1 MTGSTRRDLLAAC
14 GAGLAGLAGCSG
26 LSPFEE
32 REERVDTGRLDG
44 DLATV
49 ALPAS
54 PYPVSVPASLG
65 QRHRERARELLDGVP
80 DSPSI
85 PNAAVAQKL
94 VEERDRAENSL
105 ESDGDGREEWPLNRL
120 DGHRYDR
127 SEAARVRSAYRA
139 AVGEDDGDP
148 LREYRRTVAASR
160 GAFEGDLAYRA
171 SDPVTAVL
179 AHEPVEELLAECRET
194 NQPTPPYPDDPR
206 TEPFRA
212 GEAVGT
218 VERGAAAL
226 GDARRL
232 RERYLRAA
240 SDPTPQWD
248 RLAVAAE
255 SLERALRFSQ
265 DRVEGY
271 RDPGPDV
278 FERDLDGTAARRL
291 YADAARDLRT
301 RTEETEA
308 AVDDADFAT
317 AVLDAGQG
325 LVALEV
331 LTAVVMGIRDGE
343 YQGDPSLST
352 VRSSAEAS
360 AAAVESALG
369 TEPRGLAVRL
379 CEPALFTHRYA
390 VRSVARYEPDAAELL
405 AEFRRAE
412 LLASAVPAATAFVV
426 ERLRDGETAQWD
438 GDATRRSG

>member
-1 MTGSTRRDLLAAC
+1 MRETTRRGLLAAC
-14 GAGLAGLAGCSG
+14 GAGLAGLAGCAG
-26 LSPFEE
+26 LSPFDD

-54 PYPVSVPASLG
+54 PYPISVPASLG
-65 QRHRERARELLDGVP
+65 ERHRERARELLDGVP

-85 PNAAVAQKL
+85 PNAAVARKIL
-94 VEERDRAENSL
+94 EERDQAADSL
-105 ESDGDGREEWPLNRL
+105 ETHGEARESWPLDRL

-127 SEAARVRSAYRA
+127 SEAASIRSAYRA
-139 AVGEDDGDP
+139 ATGEDDGERLND
-148 LREYRRTVAASR
+148 YRRTVAATR
-160 GAFEGDLAYRA
+160 AAFAGDLAYRA
-171 SDPVTAVL
+171 SGPVTAVL
-179 AHEPVEELLAECRET
+179 AHEPLEGLLAECREEL
-194 NQPTPPYPDDPR
+194 QPTPPYPDDPR
-206 TEPFRA
+206 AEPFRA
-212 GEAVGT
+212 GDAVGT
-218 VERGAAAL
+218 VERSAAAL

-232 RERYLRAA
+232 HDRYLREA

-248 RLAVAAE
+248 RIATAAE

-271 RDPGPDV
+271 REPDSDV
-278 FERDLDGTAARRL
+278 FEGDLEGTTARRL
-291 YADAARDLRT
+291 YADAARDLRI

-317 AVLDAGQG
+317 AVLDAGRG

-331 LTAVVMGIRDGE
+331 LTAVVTGIREGG
-343 YQGDPSLST
+343 YQGDPTAAT
-352 VRSSAEAS
+352 VRAGAEAS
-360 AAAVESALG
+360 AAAIESALD

-390 VRSVARYEPDAAELL
+390 VRSVSRYEPRADDLL

-412 LLASAVPAATAFVV
+412 LFASTVPEATTFVV
-426 ERLRDGETAQWD
+426 ERLRDE
-438 GDATRRSG
+438 AT